1 MAATGGRI
9 VASRAQA
16 DVIVAATRDAVSD
29 AAQQRPVRGLVAS
42 GRPVLVLATGLPY
55 DLGLFPGM
63 RAGVASYSDSG
74 VSLSA
79 AAAVLTGRLA
89 PAGHLPVAIP
99 AAAGGPAFAYG
110 TGLSY

>member
-1 MAATGGRI
+1 M
-9 VASRAQA
+9 
-16 DVIVAATRDAVSD
+16 
-29 AAQQRPVRGLVAS
+29 
-42 GRPVLVLATGLPY
+42 LATGLPY

-63 RAGVASYSDSG
+63 RAGVASYSGSD

-79 AAAVLTGRLA
+79 AAAVLTRRLSPVGR
-89 PAGHLPVAIP
+89 LPVAVP

>member
-1 MAATGGRI
+1 
-9 VASRAQA
+9 V
-16 DVIVAATRDAVSD
+16 TRRSNAW
-29 AAQQRPVRGLVAS
+29 RGLVAS

-63 RAGVASYSDSG
+63 RAGVASYSDCG

-89 PAGHLPVAIP
+89 PAGRLPVAIP
-99 AAAGGPAFAYG
+99 AGPGGPAFAYG